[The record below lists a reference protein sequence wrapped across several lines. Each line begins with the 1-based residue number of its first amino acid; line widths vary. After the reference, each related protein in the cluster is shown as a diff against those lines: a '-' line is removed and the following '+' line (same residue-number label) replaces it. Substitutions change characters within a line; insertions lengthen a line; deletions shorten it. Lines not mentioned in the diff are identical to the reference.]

1 MRKLPKLGKEIVE
14 QIEAAWKLPQSD
26 LARKRLLVEIKKKLR
41 DCFVEVVAK
50 LLKPFA
56 SDPRY
61 FECWQRHG
69 YHVLPVD
76 DYSVIPNTSAL
87 PDDIFAVGSGV
98 AMEFINGNGQL
109 LFLNNLLTKFSK
121 ELCRLGDS
129 KGGTSAG
136 MRFTF
141 SNTSF
146 GPVDAEVL
154 YGIVR
159 SIRPKRVIEIGSGFS
174 TLVFCEAL
182 ASNKA
187 EGADCELTAIEPFPR
202 AFLKNDMLHPVHLVE
217 ELVQNVPLS
226 KFQQLKTGDI
236 LFIDSS
242 HVVKI
247 GSDAHREFL
256 EIIPVL
262 ASGVVIHIHDIFLP
276 MEYPRD
282 WIMKERRF
290 WNEQYILQALLTCGR
305 EFEVLWAGAHMRRR
319 FANEIEAAFARHKPE
334 QLQPSS
340 FWIRKK

>member
-1 MRKLPKLGKEIVE
+1 MGNRI
-14 QIEAAWKLPQSD
+14 
-26 LARKRLLVEIKKKLR
+26 KLR
-41 DCFVEVVAK
+41 DCFVKLVAK
-50 LLKPFA
+50 LFQPFV

-61 FECWQRHG
+61 FECWQKHG
-69 YHVLPVD
+69 YHVVPVEC
-76 DYSVIPNTSAL
+76 YSVIPDTSAL
-87 PDDIFAVGSGV
+87 PDGIFDIESAAAGR
-98 AMEFINGNGQL
+98 FIDGNGQL
-109 LFLNNLLTKFSK
+109 LFLNNLLARFSG
-121 ELCRLGDS
+121 ELCKLGDS
-129 KGGTSAG
+129 KTKKSSG

-146 GPVDAEVL
+146 GPIDAEIL
-154 YGIVR
+154 YAMVR
-159 SIRPKRVIEIGSGFS
+159 SVRPKRVIEIGSGFS

-182 ASNKA
+182 ACNKA
-187 EGADCELTAIEPFPR
+187 EGADCEFTAIEPFPQ
-202 AFLKNDMLHPVHLVE
+202 AFLKKGMIYPVKLAQ

-226 KFQQLKTGDI
+226 KFQELQADDI

-256 EIIPVL
+256 EIIPAL

-276 MEYPRD
+276 MEYPRE
-282 WIMKERRF
+282 WIKRERRF
-290 WNEQYILQALLTCGR
+290 WNEQYILQALLSCSR

-340 FWIRKK
+340 FWIRKR